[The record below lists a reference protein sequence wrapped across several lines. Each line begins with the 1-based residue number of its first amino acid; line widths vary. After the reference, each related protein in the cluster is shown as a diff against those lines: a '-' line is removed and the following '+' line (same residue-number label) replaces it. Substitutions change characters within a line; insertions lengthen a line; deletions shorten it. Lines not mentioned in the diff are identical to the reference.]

1 MASDLKASVSIT
13 ADTSGLIKGVNGAM
27 EKISRI
33 SATSSMMAGMMGA
46 GQILG
51 YAQQLL
57 GIVSD
62 RSQHLSKLAHTFSP
76 EAMTSAANLSQAQ
89 LASDQKIGQAMG
101 PAQAGIDRMKQE
113 YLAEETANTLK
124 NAEAIGEGMIT
135 LNAIWE
141 QTKAIGVG
149 AADASL
155 MALGAAT
162 KVPEMVDAM
171 AANPIQ
177 AAAGTALQPIMGAG
191 STGIMMAIESTL
203 MAIFS
208 KVKGD

>member
-113 YLAEETANTLK
+113 YLAEETANTLR

>member
-1 MASDLKASVSIT
+1 
-13 ADTSGLIKGVNGAM
+13 
-27 EKISRI
+27 
-33 SATSSMMAGMMGA
+33 
-46 GQILG
+46 
-51 YAQQLL
+51 
-57 GIVSD
+57 
-62 RSQHLSKLAHTFSP
+62 
-76 EAMTSAANLSQAQ
+76 
-89 LASDQKIGQAMG
+89 
-101 PAQAGIDRMKQE
+101 MKQE
-113 YLAEETANTLK
+113 YLAEETANTLR

>member
-89 LASDQKIGQAMG
+89 LASDQQIGQAMG

-124 NAEAIGEGMIT
+124 NAEAIGDGMIT
-135 LNAIWE
+135 LNALWE
-141 QTKAIGVG
+141 QTKAISVG

-155 MALGAAT
+155 MALGALT
-162 KVPEMVDAM
+162 KVPEMADAM
-171 AANPIQ
+171 AANPVQ
-177 AAAGTALQPIMGAG
+177 AAAGTAVQATMGAG
-191 STGIMMAIESTL
+191 GTGIMMAIESTL

>member
-57 GIVSD
+57 SIVSD
-62 RSQHLSKLAHTFSP
+62 RSQNLSKLAHTFSP

-177 AAAGTALQPIMGAG
+177 AAAGTAMQATMGAG
-191 STGIMMAIESTL
+191 GTGIMMAIESTL